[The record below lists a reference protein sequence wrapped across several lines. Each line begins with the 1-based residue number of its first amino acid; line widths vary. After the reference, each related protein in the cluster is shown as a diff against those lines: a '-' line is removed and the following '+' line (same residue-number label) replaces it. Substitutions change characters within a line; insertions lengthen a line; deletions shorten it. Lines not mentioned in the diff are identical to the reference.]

1 MTIETANRLFDL
13 RKKRGLSQEELAEKL
28 GVSRQAV
35 SKWER
40 SEASPDTDNL
50 IALAKIYGLTLDQLI
65 YGTEEPNDEKSDNE
79 NEADSADDED
89 DFSET
94 EKKDA
99 AFITVND
106 KNGNRVTINVGD
118 DGVKIKQSASD
129 STENTVN
136 VSGEIDPDEDIDKA
150 LKNAIKGAI
159 MNNKGITVES
169 EDGDTVKLSFDG
181 IKIKHKSKRKSNDD
195 PEEVDESDYDDDE
208 DYGSYENKKEDNG
221 IAVSIMLNLPYTIL
235 CIIAYLLFGCFNV
248 CGGWA
253 YSWIIF
259 LTIPIWHSLIDA
271 FRHRKF
277 CNFAYPVLMVFIYL
291 YIGLYH
297 RIWHPTWIIYLTIAV
312 YYPIAE
318 TIDNVIA
325 KRRNNKRSNG

>member
-1 MTIETANRLFDL
+1 MTIETANRLLKL
-13 RKKRGLSQEELAEKL
+13 RKKQGLSQEELAEKL

-65 YGTEEPNDEKSDNE
+65 YGTEESTDNESDNE
-79 NEADSADDED
+79 NDESTADGADS
-89 DFSET
+89 SET
-94 EKKDA
+94 DKNGA

-118 DGVKIKQSASD
+118 DGVKIKQGSSD
-129 STENTVN
+129 SAENSAN
-136 VSGEIDPDEDIDKA
+136 LSDDIDSDDDVNKA
-150 LKNAIKGAI
+150 LKNAIKDAI
-159 MNNKGITVES
+159 IHNKGITVES
-169 EDGDTVKLSFDG
+169 ENGDTVRLGFDG
-181 IKIKHKSKRKSNDD
+181 IKIRQKSKNKHGKNFDD
-195 PEEVDESDYDDDE
+195 DDYDDEDDE
-208 DYGSYENKKEDNG
+208 NDEENDKG
-221 IAVSIMLNLPYTIL
+221 IALTIALNTPYTIL
-235 CIIAYLLFGCFNV
+235 CIIAYLIFGCYGV

-259 LTIPIWHSLIDA
+259 LTIPIWYSLVDA
-271 FRHRKF
+271 IQHKSFCKF
-277 CNFAYPVLMVFIYL
+277 SYPILTAFIYL

-297 RIWHPTWIIYLTIAV
+297 RIWHPTWIIFITVAA

-318 TIDNVIA
+318 AFDNIIA
-325 KRRNNKRSNG
+325 KHRKNKQSNG

>member
-1 MTIETANRLFDL
+1 MTIETANRLLKL
-13 RKKRGLSQEELAEKL
+13 RKKQGLSQEELAEKL

-65 YGTEEPNDEKSDNE
+65 YGTEESTDNESDNE
-79 NEADSADDED
+79 NDESTADGADS
-89 DFSET
+89 SET
-94 EKKDA
+94 DKNGA

-118 DGVKIKQSASD
+118 DGVKIKQGSSD
-129 STENTVN
+129 SAENSAN
-136 VSGEIDPDEDIDKA
+136 LSDDIDSDDDVNKA
-150 LKNAIKGAI
+150 LKNAIKDAI
-159 MNNKGITVES
+159 IHNKGITVES
-169 EDGDTVKLSFDG
+169 EDGDTVRLGFDG
-181 IKIKHKSKRKSNDD
+181 IKIRQKSKNKHGKNFDD
-195 PEEVDESDYDDDE
+195 DDYDDEDDE
-208 DYGSYENKKEDNG
+208 NDEENDKG
-221 IAVSIMLNLPYTIL
+221 IALTIVLNTPYTIL
-235 CIIAYLLFGCFNV
+235 CIIAYLIFGCYGV

-259 LTIPIWHSLIDA
+259 LTIPIWYSLVDA
-271 FRHRKF
+271 IQHKSFCKF
-277 CNFAYPVLMVFIYL
+277 SYPILTAFIYL

-297 RIWHPTWIIYLTIAV
+297 GIWHPTWIIFITVAA

-318 TIDNVIA
+318 AFDNIIA
-325 KRRNNKRSNG
+325 KHRKNKQSNG